1 MKLFKNLLRSAP
13 TPSEPEDILGLFR
26 VIEPRLEKASLDIFL
41 RYRDHLLE
49 MPITYIVPAVW
60 GAAKDGGL
68 TAAQRAMHQEIRPV
82 IQGVM
87 ETLHLGSVSAAQQFA
102 VEALVRGFIITKVTY
117 LIEAFKNRLSRQSEF
132 DCAKNNPLY
141 DLEPAGHA

>member
-1 MKLFKNLLRSAP
+1 MKLLKNLLRREPAP
-13 TPSEPEDILGLFR
+13 NDPEDVLGLFR
-26 VIEPRLEKASLDIFL
+26 VIDPRLEKASLDIFL

-68 TAAQRAMHQEIRPV
+68 TAAQRAMHQEIKPV
-82 IQGVM
+82 IQSVM
-87 ETLHLGSVSAAQQFA
+87 ETLRLGSVNAAQRFA
-102 VEALVRGFIITKVTY
+102 VEGLVRGFIITKVTY
-117 LIEAFKNRLSRQSEF
+117 LIEAFKNRLPRQSDF
-132 DCAKNNPLY
+132 DCAKSHPLY